1 MPGRRCLGCW
11 VTDLYIGSAG
21 WIHCQRLDI
30 ADVTKELAAVRQSLA
45 MRFQHIDR
53 DSVTAG
59 ENQRGGL
66 SIGPVIYESL
76 WSEQKVTGPYGPVI
90 IPCHWPE
97 LARRF
102 QKAGG
107 PAGQCLLW
115 RPEWVQ
121 TMDVQGPETQAT
133 TEHYTDRDQA

>member
-1 MPGRRCLGCW
+1 MPGRRCLAAEFPASVRCW

-59 ENQRGGL
+59 GNQRGGV

-90 IPCHWPE
+90 IPCHWPDGS
-97 LARRF
+97 
-102 QKAGG
+102 KK
-107 PAGQCLLW
+107 PAGQRASAYCGGLILFI
-115 RPEWVQ
+115 R
-121 TMDVQGPETQAT
+121 
-133 TEHYTDRDQA
+133 

>member
-1 MPGRRCLGCW
+1 
-11 VTDLYIGSAG
+11 
-21 WIHCQRLDI
+21 
-30 ADVTKELAAVRQSLA
+30 

-115 RPEWVQ
+115 RPAPAIFLEINRLEKIIPGKNRNLSN
-121 TMDVQGPETQAT
+121 TIPKN
-133 TEHYTDRDQA
+133 

>member
-1 MPGRRCLGCW
+1 MASPRDTYECLGVAAWAAEFPASVRCW

-66 SIGPVIYESL
+66 SIAPVIYEFVVRTKSY
-76 WSEQKVTGPYGPVI
+76 WPVRASNNSVS
-90 IPCHWPE
+90 

-115 RPEWVQ
+115 RPAGV
-121 TMDVQGPETQAT
+121 TS
-133 TEHYTDRDQA
+133 YLYY

>member
-1 MPGRRCLGCW
+1 MASPRGTYECLGVAAWAAEFPASVRCW

-102 QKAGG
+102 QKVSG
-107 PAGQCLLW
+107 PVLIVEACL
-115 RPEWVQ
+115 
-121 TMDVQGPETQAT
+121 
-133 TEHYTDRDQA
+133 